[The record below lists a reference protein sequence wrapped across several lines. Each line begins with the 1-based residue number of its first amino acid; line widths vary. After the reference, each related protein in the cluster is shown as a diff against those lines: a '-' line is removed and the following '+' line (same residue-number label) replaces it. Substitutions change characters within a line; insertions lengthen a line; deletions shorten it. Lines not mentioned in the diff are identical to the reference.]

1 MLAGTLIM
9 KGFLLQGFTLLGAI
23 ALSACSSTA
32 KTEAASS
39 APPGPAIDAA
49 TNGCPSLEVLA
60 AFEADLVLVKGLA
73 VGPDGTLYVSAYGTD
88 FFVGGGEPFH
98 AVYSIPPGG
107 GTPTEVPGTLAARL
121 FLDVDRIWVEGDQ
134 LLVTEAG
141 QLYDVP
147 LSGDGGVQQ
156 VGGVPRGTA
165 DGGDVL
171 LPRRGAL
178 LDADAL
184 YVTATHR
191 VISRPQ
197 ATQVWRVPRDGGP
210 AQVLAT
216 SSDGTVPWSI
226 GQLAS
231 DGTNLYFVVGQG
243 GGLFSVPKTGGS
255 FTLVRPD
262 TSTNLNY
269 DDQLTLVGADFYDN
283 FAPNGLERFG
293 LDPSVARGPIGGAG
307 FAGSIA
313 VDDAGA
319 AYVAITGNSG
329 RDPAWVAVAPMP
341 SGTETVRAIGCSAPF
356 DRLGDAGAPSPVV
369 DTLAVDAQYVYGV
382 WPQTSSR
389 VVVFRVAR

>member
-1 MLAGTLIM
+1 M
-9 KGFLLQGFTLLGAI
+9 KSFLLRGFTLLGAI

-32 KTEAASS
+32 KKEPASS

-60 AFEADLVLVKGLA
+60 AFEADLVLVNGLA

-88 FFVGGGEPFH
+88 FFIGGGEPFP
-98 AVYSIPPGG
+98 AALYSIPPGG
-107 GTPTEVPGTLAARL
+107 GTPTEVPGTLAARV
-121 FLDVDRIWVEGDQ
+121 FLNVDRIWVDGDR
-134 LLVTEAG
+134 LLVTHAG

-147 LSGDGGVQQ
+147 LSGDGGVQL

-184 YVTATHR
+184 YVTATLD
-191 VISRPQ
+191 VFPGPRP
-197 ATQVWRVPRDGGP
+197 TQVWRVPRDGGP

-216 SSDGTVPWSI
+216 SSDGTVPSSI

-231 DGTNLYFVVGQG
+231 DGTNLYFVVQQG

-269 DDQLTLVGADFYDN
+269 ADQLTLVGADFYDN
-283 FAPNGLERFG
+283 FEPNGLERFG
-293 LDPSVARGPIGGAG
+293 LDPSVARRPIGGAG

-319 AYVAITGNSG
+319 AYVAITGNGG

-341 SGTETVRAIGCSAPF
+341 SGTETVRAIGCSSPF
-356 DRLGDAGAPSPVV
+356 DRLGDAGATSPVV
-369 DTLAVDAQYVYGV
+369 ETLAVDAQYVYGV
-382 WPQTSSR
+382 WAQTSSR